1 MSCSCKLQPMNGKT
15 GKHSYKEHTD
25 ASQAV
30 AHVPRSLGESR
41 KGAPSSTI
49 DEAAVPETVLAE
61 SESHATA
68 VVEADEDGQE
78 LTVLARI
85 LIDAVKEE
93 RRHDKAN

>member
-1 MSCSCKLQPMNGKT
+1 MNSRS
-15 GKHSYKEHTD
+15 GKHSYNRHAERR
-25 ASQAV
+25 QAV

-41 KGAPSSTI
+41 KGAPSSAI

>member
-1 MSCSCKLQPMNGKT
+1 MNSRS
-15 GKHSYKEHTD
+15 GKHSYNRYAERR
-25 ASQAV
+25 QAV
-30 AHVPRSLGESR
+30 AHVPRSLSESR

-49 DEAAVPETVLAE
+49 DEAAVLETVLAE
-61 SESHATA
+61 SESYATA
-68 VVEADEDGQE
+68 AVEADEDGQE

>member
-1 MSCSCKLQPMNGKT
+1 MNSRS
-15 GKHSYKEHTD
+15 GKHSYNRHAERR
-25 ASQAV
+25 QAV

-78 LTVLARI
+78 LNVLARI
-85 LIDAVKEE
+85 LIDAVKEK
-93 RRHDKAN
+93 RLHGRTD